1 MVFLR
6 TVSVDMRSRDFL
18 HKHAETPLCEHYS
31 AAGAVCSL
39 STNSR
44 QLLDTARESFLPVE
58 GFPGPVDVHLRL
70 WVDEA
75 DSVQPPWANPYVRG
89 IDHCVFLGFDS
100 GSSMLADLRTRRVI
114 GRFSATMAGDTTYW
128 RTVIFPMLISVLA
141 GSVGLVELH
150 ASCVARDQQGL
161 VMIGPS
167 RSGKSTLA
175 LALSQAGFRLLS
187 DDRTFCSFKHGKL
200 RAYGLPRPL
209 KLRHDAASWFEEF
222 HNREPSDVQNG
233 ERVFYCE
240 PNGGSGR
247 QSLAASDPQILLFLE
262 RQQGSGFCMTPMARC
277 EVRRRIERDLLA
289 EGPAAI
295 PRQEETLQNLVTLP
309 SWQLRYGGSPQ
320 SIAEQIGMAFQAVLT
335 PAALS

>member
-1 MVFLR
+1 
-6 TVSVDMRSRDFL
+6 MRSRDFL

-44 QLLDTARESFLPVE
+44 QLLDTARGSFLPVE
-58 GFPGPVDVHLRL
+58 LFSGPVDFQLRL

-75 DSVQPPWANPYVRG
+75 DSAQPPWPNPYVRG

-100 GSSMLADLRTRRVI
+100 GSSMLADLHTRRVI
-114 GRFSATMAGDTTYW
+114 GRFSAAMAGNSAYW
-128 RTVIFPMLISVLA
+128 RTVIFPMLVSVLA

-150 ASCVARDQQGL
+150 ASCVARDRQGL
-161 VMIGPS
+161 VLIGPS

-187 DDRTFCSFKHGKL
+187 DDRTLCSFRQGKL
-200 RAYGLPRPL
+200 QAYGLPRPL
-209 KLRHDAASWFEEF
+209 KLRRDAASWFEEF
-222 HNREPSDVQNG
+222 HDREPIDVQNG

-240 PNGGSGR
+240 PNGRSGR
-247 QSLAASDPQILLFLE
+247 QSLAACEPQILLFLE
-262 RQQGSGFCMTPMARC
+262 RQQGFGFRMTPMTRS
-277 EVRRRIERDLLA
+277 EVRRHIELDLLA
-289 EGPAAI
+289 EGPVAI
-295 PRQEETLQNLVTLP
+295 QKQEETLQNLVTLP

-320 SIAEQIGMAFQAVLT
+320 SIAKQIGIAFSSSSDASSTELNY
-335 PAALS
+335 AS

>member
-1 MVFLR
+1 MH
-6 TVSVDMRSRDFL
+6 SRDFL
-18 HKHAETPLCEHYS
+18 HKRAETPLSEHFS

-39 STNSR
+39 STNCK
-44 QLLDTARESFLPVE
+44 QLLDAAHQSFLPVE
-58 GFPGPVDVHLRL
+58 PPRTPVDFRLRL

-75 DSVQPPWANPYVRG
+75 DSAQPPWPKPYVRG
-89 IDHCVFLGFDS
+89 IDHRVFLGFDS
-100 GSSMLADLRTRRVI
+100 GSSMLADLHTRRVI
-114 GRFSATMAGDTTYW
+114 GRFSTAMAGDAAYW

-161 VMIGPS
+161 VLIGPS

-175 LALSQAGFRLLS
+175 LALTHAGFRLLS

-209 KLRHDAASWFEEF
+209 KLRRDAASWFGEF
-222 HNREPSDVQNG
+222 HDREPTDVQNG

-247 QSLAASDPQILLFLE
+247 QSLAACEPQILLFLE
-262 RQQGSGFCMTPMARC
+262 RQESLGFCITPITRS
-277 EVRRRIERDLLA
+277 EVKRRIELDLLA
-289 EGPAAI
+289 EGPVAI
-295 PRQEETLQNLVTLP
+295 QKQEETLQNLLTLP

-320 SIAEQIGMAFQAVLT
+320 VSAEQIAMTFPSGSDTRSSELNYA
-335 PAALS
+335 S